1 MSDEWQAYVQDP
13 RSICKYG
20 EKCYQQNPD
29 HHNKYKHPP
38 SNQKHKVDTNKG
50 ANKRFSPYTRETT
63 KADSGEDTP
72 RNPMKHGKRF
82 KVSEDET
89 SGTRPDKSDLNKT
102 EEPTQCENETK
113 LCSVDD
119 SFTDII
125 NQIPKDL
132 TYHESTIEQSK
143 FKELFLVE
151 MPDCFFKFFE
161 CLKEENDME
170 KLLSSVNLQL
180 IGPFELLLGKLPV
193 LDNKDLYLLHWRFF
207 YDPPEFQAVL
217 KSKDKSEFHIG
228 YFRDDPSAKP
238 VFLAHNDSSKGCH
251 ITPYASNIFGA
262 VYLYLEHQKKSP
274 FTAMTYKKT
283 MDKVKSWAEKHNYS
297 IEEYNAKRR
306 TNLSI
311 AKTLHGAGIMV
322 PYDKKTQLGYRRLV
336 ESDANLKKLFS
347 KLAEAKSQTEKDKI
361 LSELQP
367 VITYAN
373 IAVDECDFG
382 TGLEVGID
390 MFCSGLKELEASAMN
405 SLCSVYSL
413 LNRAEFGTIIQA
425 HLKCRRKG
433 PDMSI
438 LSISKI

>member
-20 EKCYQQNPD
+20 GTCYQKNPD

-38 SNQKHKVDTNKG
+38 ANPNHKVDTHIG
-50 ANKRFSPYTRETT
+50 GNKRLSPYTRETM
-63 KADSGEDTP
+63 KAESGEDP
-72 RNPMKHGKRF
+72 LQNAEKHSKRR

-89 SGTRPDKSDLNKT
+89 SSTPNKNDPGKS
-102 EEPTQCENETK
+102 EVPSPCEIETK
-113 LCSVDD
+113 QCHLKE

-132 TYHESTIEQSK
+132 TYHESSNERSK
-143 FKELFLVE
+143 YKELFSVE
-151 MPDCFFKFFE
+151 MPDDFFKFFE

-180 IGPFELLLGKLPV
+180 IGPYELLLGKLPV
-193 LDNKDLYLLHWRFF
+193 LENKHLYLIHWRFF

-228 YFRDDPSAKP
+228 YFRDDPSAEP

-274 FTAMTYKKT
+274 FTAMMYKKT
-283 MDKVKSWAEKHNYS
+283 MEKVKSWAEKHNYS

-322 PYDKKTQLGYRRLV
+322 PYDKKTQLGYRRLA
-336 ESDANLKKLFS
+336 ETDANLKKLFS
-347 KLAEAKSQTEKDKI
+347 KLAEAKSQNDKDKI
-361 LSELQP
+361 LSDLQP
-367 VITYAN
+367 AITYAN
-373 IAVDECDFG
+373 IAVDEGDFG

-390 MFCSGLKELEASAMN
+390 MFCSGLKELEASVLN

-413 LNRAEFGTIIQA
+413 LNRAEFGTIIEA

-433 PDMSI
+433 SDMSI
-438 LSISKI
+438 LSIGKT